1 MTPIKK
7 IAFVVNR
14 DKEGSG
20 ELASTLVEIS
30 ENEGADTAVTTD
42 YPLPSGFLDDMDA
55 CCVIGG
61 DGSLLG
67 VVTEAVGG
75 QVPVLGVNL
84 GKLGFMASFSAQE
97 AQSKLPELLRGDYK
111 VSERT
116 VLHCHISSGDSVL
129 ALNDVVVK
137 NIGSRLIRLQVLC
150 KDEPVNDY
158 FCDGLIFTSPT
169 GSTAYNLSAGG
180 PIIHPDARVIAMTPI
195 CPHTLSNRS
204 VIFDQNTSLKVTL
217 LEKDPA
223 VRITLDGLTSFD
235 SYENFPLQIS
245 ISNLPFLLIQHLN
258 LSHFQL
264 VRNKLHWSGESEI
277 GPPILPSNP

>member
-14 DKEGSG
+14 GKEGSE
-20 ELASTLVEIS
+20 ELAGTLVEIS
-30 ENEGADTAVTTD
+30 ENEGTAAAVTTD

-97 AQSKLPELLRGDYK
+97 ARSKLPELLRGDYK
-111 VSERT
+111 VSERA
-116 VLHCHISSGDSVL
+116 VLRCNISGGDSAL

-137 NIGSRLIRLQVLC
+137 NIGSRLIRLRVLC
-150 KDEPVNDY
+150 NDEPVNDY

-195 CPHTLSNRS
+195 CPHALSNRS
-204 VIFDQNTSLKVTL
+204 VIFDQNTSLIVTL
-217 LEKDPA
+217 HEKDPT
-223 VRITLDGLTSFD
+223 VRITLDGLTNFD
-235 SYENFPLQIS
+235 SYENFPIQIS
-245 ISNLPFLLIQHLN
+245 ISDLPFLLIERRN

-277 GPPILPSNP
+277 GPSTSP

>member
-1 MTPIKK
+1 
-7 IAFVVNR
+7 
-14 DKEGSG
+14 
-20 ELASTLVEIS
+20 
-30 ENEGADTAVTTD
+30 
-42 YPLPSGFLDDMDA
+42 MDA

-67 VVTEAVGG
+67 VVAEAVSG

-97 AQSKLPELLRGDYK
+97 ARSKLPELLRGDYN

-116 VLHCHISSGDSVL
+116 VLRCNISSGNSAI

-137 NIGSRLIRLQVLC
+137 NIGSRLIRLRVLC
-150 KDEPVNDY
+150 NDEPVNDY

-204 VIFDQNTSLKVTL
+204 VIFDQNTRLKVTL
-217 LEKDPA
+217 HEKDPA

-245 ISNLPFLLIQHLN
+245 ISDLPFLLIERRN

-264 VRNKLHWSGESEI
+264 MRNKLHWSGESEI
-277 GPPILPSNP
+277 SPPNSP

>member
-14 DKEGSG
+14 SKEGSE
-20 ELASTLVEIS
+20 ELAGSLVEIS
-30 ENEGADTAVTTD
+30 EKEGAGAAVTTD

-67 VVTEAVGG
+67 VVAEAVGG

-97 AQSKLPELLRGDYK
+97 ARSELPELLRGNYK

-116 VLHCHISSGDSVL
+116 VLRCNISSGDSAL

-137 NIGSRLIRLQVLC
+137 NIGSRLIRLRVLC
-150 KDEPVNDY
+150 NDEPVNDY

-195 CPHTLSNRS
+195 CPHALSNRS

-217 LEKDPA
+217 HEKDPA

-235 SYENFPLQIS
+235 SYENFPIQIS
-245 ISNLPFLLIQHLN
+245 ISDLPFLLIERRN
-258 LSHFQL
+258 LSQFQL

-277 GPPILPSNP
+277 GPPTSP